1 MRIGGDEF
9 VLFLDGLV
17 DNRTLE
23 QRAIAVAASIK
34 RPFHIGDLS
43 GVVGVNIGGGQYPRD
58 GKNERELL
66 NVADHNMYQAKQGG
80 LDYKSSG

>member
-1 MRIGGDEF
+1 MAKRLQALIRPQDLAVRIGGDEF

-43 GVVGVNIGGGQYPRD
+43 GVVGVNICGG
-58 GKNERELL
+58 
-66 NVADHNMYQAKQGG
+66 
-80 LDYKSSG
+80 